1 MDLSDFLPSLLPVID
16 IQLTFLSSAVPVLH
30 PSIPFLTKTET
41 MSNGHRVY
49 STEDQGEEHCRCGS
63 HGMDDHLANNDLKIR
78 LQGVAALEN
87 QRKIPFNSEI
97 P

>member
-30 PSIPFLTKTET
+30 PSISFLTKTET
-41 MSNGHRVY
+41 MSNVHRVY
-49 STEDQGEEHCRCGS
+49 STEDQGEEHCRWGS
-63 HGMDDHLANNDLKIR
+63 HGMDGNLANNDLRIR
-78 LQGVAALEN
+78 FQGVAALED
-87 QRKIPFNSEI
+87 QRRTPFNSEI